1 MLTRTAHIAPK
12 IPYFLLPILVMT
24 SDIVGQQKS
33 GSGRVQVSLLGFKS
47 GLGYNFRFLSGLG
60 KNTQVFSVFWYSGF
74 KSFVENVPKIHI
86 KAKILAFFKRKNS
99 KKDFRIHFSPLK
111 AEKVRK
117 IILKILKKIFLKISL
132 TFFNVCS
139 DFYSNIL

>member
-1 MLTRTAHIAPK
+1 MGL
-12 IPYFLLPILVMT
+12 
-24 SDIVGQQKS
+24 GQVRVEFES
-33 GSGRVQVSLLGFKS
+33 SSGRVRVSLLGFGS
-47 GLGYNFRFLSGLG
+47 VPGYNFW
-60 KNTQVFSVFWYSGF
+60 VFCRVFGHSGF
-74 KSFVENVPKIHI
+74 QSFVENVPKIHI

-117 IILKILKKIFLKISL
+117 IILKILKKIFLKFFL
-132 TFFNVCS
+132 TFFNFCS